1 PLAGAP
7 RRSVTEVEPP
17 QGGEWRVIDRK
28 EANLPAPV
36 WAYKVPNVK
45 NPDSAALEVLA
56 TILSEGESSRLY
68 RRMVIDKRLL
78 LDVNADN
85 PLLSI
90 DPNLFTVSGQ
100 LLPDKKAEDVETA
113 LEKEVAGIASTA
125 VSERELQTANNQVE
139 AQFVLEQVS
148 NFYRVIFL

>member
-1 PLAGAP
+1 MI
-7 RRSVTEVEPP
+7 VK
-17 QGGEWRVIDRK
+17 K
-28 EANLPAPV
+28 EANLPAFV

-68 RRMVIDKRLL
+68 RRLVIEKRLL

-85 PLLSI
+85 PLLSL

-100 LLPDKKAEDVETA
+100 LLPDKKVGEVEA
-113 LEKEVAGIASTA
+113 AVEKEIAAIATER
-125 VSERELQTANNQVE
+125 VSEHEISQGEEPDRSAVRVRPGLELLSGDAARPLRADRRLARTR
-139 AQFVLEQVS
+139 
-148 NFYRVIFL
+148 RVPARRS